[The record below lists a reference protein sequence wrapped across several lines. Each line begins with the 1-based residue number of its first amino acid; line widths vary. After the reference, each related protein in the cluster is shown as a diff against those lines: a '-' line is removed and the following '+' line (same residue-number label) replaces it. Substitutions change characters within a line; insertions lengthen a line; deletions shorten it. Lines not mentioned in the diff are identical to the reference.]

1 MTVIMKVEMTLSLIG
16 QAVILV
22 IICVETFK
30 TDRIVFSGYV
40 IMCLMSHWSMVFSI
54 RISLL

>member
-1 MTVIMKVEMTLSLIG
+1 MTVIVKVEMTLSLIG

-30 TDRIVFSGYV
+30 TDRIFLAG
-40 IMCLMSHWSMVFSI
+40 MS
-54 RISLL
+54 